1 MHLGSKADTL
11 QRAGVNVWKNSEC
24 QESFKASNKPN
35 IIAKTQL
42 CAGKVTGGVDSCWVL
57 RFFFVVSHQ
66 KVKYLLCFL
75 NF

>member
-42 CAGKVTGGVDSCWVL
+42 CAGKVTGGVDSCWVKYNDFL
-57 RFFFVVSHQ
+57 FVHI
-66 KVKYLLCFL
+66 
-75 NF
+75 